1 MKTLL
6 TTALLAFAATAFA
19 AEPVLYQANI
29 SDLSGKAAASE
40 TVSLNISVN
49 DAEGNEMASESLSAT
64 TDARGHL
71 CVEVGRDKTV
81 EWADAASL
89 SVKITRADGSEI
101 SDTATLSAAPTALY
115 AASASGLVSN
125 VSDSQRYVLAVD
137 DNGKLSAQPE
147 KVYDIAIPEGYST
160 MVFHDEFDYEGL
172 PDSRYWGYEVGNVRN
187 GEDQYYTDARL
198 ENVNVYDGI
207 AHFTVREDEAYL
219 RSIGENE
226 KRFTSASIQSRN
238 KVKFLYGRI
247 DVRAKL
253 SDVRGTW
260 PAIWLM
266 PNDDHYGFWPRSG
279 EIDIMEQVGFDPDVV
294 HFTAHTSKY
303 NGGAPANK
311 HHYSVRVPTNDT
323 EFHVYS
329 LVWTPDKLQWL
340 VDDKVRYTFKKNSP
354 NWLDWPFDRD
364 FYIILNL
371 AWGGGWGGQQG
382 IDEAALPAHYE
393 VDYVRV
399 FQ

>member
-279 EIDIMEQVGFDPDVV
+279 EIDIMEHVGYAPRNI
-294 HFTAHTSKY
+294 HFAAHSERY
-303 NGGAPANK
+303 NHMRGVQKNFVYEAPEA
-311 HHYSVRVPTNDT
+311 VGT
-323 EFHVYS
+323 FHTYA
-329 LVWTPDKLQWL
+329 LKWTPSKLTWL
-340 VDDKVRYTFKKNSP
+340 YDGQECHSLEREEKADWTS
-354 NWLDWPFDRD
+354 WPFDSD
-364 FYIILNL
+364 FYLILNL
-371 AWGGGWGGQQG
+371 AVGGGWGGQEG
-382 IDEAALPAHYE
+382 VDTGALPQRYE
-393 VDYVRV
+393 IDYVRV